1 MRTTENHQ
9 DKTDSKLYNM
19 LTTHKNT
26 ICNKENEGIK
36 DSASNYLIQQGF
48 DADPVKQS
56 SGNNPLPIK
65 CPGIKK

>member
-1 MRTTENHQ
+1 
-9 DKTDSKLYNM
+9 M